1 MGHVF
6 ERWRKSSKLKKALMI
21 SGLVMVALIV
31 AVFIF
36 VRLNTY
42 QPLPEATALL
52 DEVHV
57 EETED
62 WLKLST
68 ELTEA
73 RLVFYPGGLVEPV
86 SYLPLFE
93 PLTDEGFEIYIMKMP
108 FNLAILNT
116 DAIEELERHT
126 SDDVPTYLSGH
137 SLGGASA
144 LLYLAEEPDVIDGLV
159 LLAAYPAGGSDLSDV
174 DFPVVSITAQH
185 DGILDWVTYET
196 NQSLLPK
203 ETTYSVIEGGNHA
216 NFGSYGKQDGDG
228 NNTVSREEQQ
238 LRTRGIFTDLI
249 GNGIER
255 D

>member
-1 MGHVF
+1 MR
-6 ERWRKSSKLKKALMI
+6 EKWRNSSKLKKTFII
-21 SGLVMVALIV
+21 SGGVIVALLISL
-31 AVFIF
+31 FIF

-52 DEVHV
+52 DAAHV
-57 EETED
+57 EESED

-116 DAIEELERHT
+116 NAIEKLEIHT

-144 LLYLAEEPDVIDGLV
+144 ALYLAEEPESVDGLV
-159 LLAAYPAGGSDLSDV
+159 FLAAYPAENSDLSAV
-174 DFPVVSITAQH
+174 DFPVVSITASN
-185 DGILDWVTYET
+185 DTILNWESFET
-196 NQSLLPK
+196 SQALLPND
-203 ETTYSVIEGGNHA
+203 TTYNMIEGGNHA

-228 NNTVSREEQQ
+228 ENTISREEQQ
-238 LRTRGIFTDLI
+238 TTTRRIFTDLI
-249 GNGIER
+249 GK
-255 D
+255 

>member
-1 MGHVF
+1 
-6 ERWRKSSKLKKALMI
+6 MI
-21 SGLVMVALIV
+21 SGLVIVALIV

-52 DEVHV
+52 DEAHV

-68 ELTEA
+68 DLTEA

>member
-1 MGHVF
+1 VGYMR
-6 ERWRKSSKLKKALMI
+6 EKWRNSSKLKKTFII
-21 SGLVMVALIV
+21 SGGVIVALLISL
-31 AVFIF
+31 FIF

-52 DEVHV
+52 GAAHV
-57 EETED
+57 EETGD
-62 WLKLST
+62 WLKLSSEST
-68 ELTEA
+68 QA
-73 RLVFYPGGLVEPV
+73 RIVFYPGGLVEPV

-93 PLTDEGFEIYIMKMP
+93 PLTHEGFEIFIMKMP

-116 DAIEELERHT
+116 NAIEKLET
-126 SDDVPTYLSGH
+126 TKSDDVPTYLSGH

-144 LLYLAEEPDVIDGLV
+144 AIYLAEEPDAVDGLV

-238 LRTRGIFTDLI
+238 LRIRGIFTDLI

>member
-1 MGHVF
+1 MR
-6 ERWRKSSKLKKALMI
+6 EKWRNSSKLKKTCII
-21 SGLVMVALIV
+21 SGGVIVALLISL
-31 AVFIF
+31 FIF

-52 DEVHV
+52 DEAHV

-68 ELTEA
+68 DLTEA

-93 PLTDEGFEIYIMKMP
+93 PLTNEGYEIYIMKMP

-144 LLYLAEEPDVIDGLV
+144 ALYLAEEPDAVDGLV
-159 LLAAYPAGGSDLSDV
+159 LLAAYPAGSSDLSDV
-174 DFPVVSITAQH
+174 DFPVISVTASK
-185 DGILDWVTYET
+185 DGILDWETYED
-196 NQSLLPK
+196 SKVLLPDN
-203 ETTYSVIEGGNHA
+203 TTYITIEGGNHA
-216 NFGSYGKQDGDG
+216 NFGSYGTQAGDEKSDVTRMSQYAEIQNIFLNELG
-228 NNTVSREEQQ
+228 N
-238 LRTRGIFTDLI
+238 
-249 GNGIER
+249 
-255 D
+255 

>member
-1 MGHVF
+1 MR
-6 ERWRKSSKLKKALMI
+6 EKWRNSSKLKKTFIIIGGVIAALLI
-21 SGLVMVALIV
+21 S
-31 AVFIF
+31 VFMF

-52 DEVHV
+52 DEAHV
-57 EETED
+57 EETDD

-68 ELTEA
+68 DLTEA

-93 PLTDEGFEIYIMKMP
+93 PLTNEGYEIYIMKMP

-116 DAIEELERHT
+116 DAIEELET
-126 SDDVPTYLSGH
+126 TISDDVPTYLSGH

-144 LLYLAEEPDVIDGLV
+144 ALYLAEEPEAVDGLV
-159 LLAAYPAGGSDLSDV
+159 FLAAYPAGGSDLSEV

-185 DGILDWVTYET
+185 DGVLDWVTFET

-203 ETTYSVIEGGNHA
+203 ATTYSVIEGGNHA
-216 NFGSYGKQDGDG
+216 NFGSYGKQEGDG
-228 NNTVSREEQQ
+228 ESTISREEQQ
-238 LRTRGIFTDLI
+238 TITRRIFTDLI
-249 GNGIER
+249 
-255 D
+255 DK

>member
-1 MGHVF
+1 
-6 ERWRKSSKLKKALMI
+6 MI
-21 SGLVMVALIV
+21 SGLVIVALIV

-42 QPLPEATALL
+42 QPLPVATALL
-52 DEVHV
+52 EASNV

-68 ELTEA
+68 DLTEA

-144 LLYLAEEPDVIDGLV
+144 ALYLAEEPDAIDGLV

-228 NNTVSREEQQ
+228 NNTVNREEQQ